1 MPNHNGA
8 SDRITLVAASFTP
21 VTITVETYL
30 GDSANI
36 SKSTYMIQPSNFG
49 DTIGSVTIEL
59 NPNSA
64 ESGTYELPIYRS
76 IHVSSD
82 APISLSAYTYKRSSG
97 EGMLVLPVTTY
108 GREYRTLNYPTYR
121 LETDAYSGQFL
132 IVSPFDDNI
141 VTIMTNAYTE
151 NGNGTE
157 THAPGSSWQVQ
168 LRKGQSYLVRSST
181 KFSTTVTDLTG
192 SHITSTKPIAVIS
205 GHQYTKLDE
214 PYGSTFFEM
223 LPPVESW
230 SRRYH
235 YANYDAER
243 RSTIVIVAADTGEFY
258 FTTESVSTPITLYPG
273 QRHEEE
279 VYFNEACYVVS
290 STNSRFIAYELR
302 RSSKDITTDVKHYPP
317 SMTLLTSPD
326 DRDKTFIQNYPPLFD
341 SLSTDIAEETVFFGH
356 IDDLSELFYQPT
368 SPYLHYIPRT
378 NLNYGYERSSGYS
391 SAHAKS
397 FFNRRP
403 VSSMVRGTNGTA
415 SFGHTGS
422 LRYTKRSA
430 DIVAPQITINAAS
443 CGNYDITV
451 TDDVVTN
458 PLTIES
464 GQLADVRVITQ
475 EHDISLMPP
484 AKNYR
489 IVRANEF
496 AVGAQSD
503 NLKLEI
509 IDPRTDACAV
519 VYVQDLAGN
528 DTTYTF
534 TYTAGK
540 TPLQLAKGTG
550 NKLPVGKHVCMTIPL
565 YPKGDTASADVY
577 IESVRLENGLSDL
590 TLQSTSPTLPASF
603 GIGDTLY
610 VTLCAY
616 AADTNTFI
624 ADSLLVFADCYER
637 SYAISGKG
645 ATGLLYA
652 HDAFFTDKKANQKY
666 STTIRLENKGELPI
680 AVTNYRIDG
689 SLRFSVDPGFVP
701 PPETIAKKGFF
712 TVTLFYEPTEYEA
725 KDSAII
731 YWDTDINAP
740 YENSI
745 KTFTVLRGTTLKQQ
759 SGLRGEGS
767 NTTLSISS
775 LTPNPAKD
783 FIELRYYSPSKVTL
797 TAIDELGN
805 QTMKLELLP
814 SEGPEATTRINLPQ
828 LPNGSYTLR
837 LQNAD
842 GEVAS
847 RRFVV
852 VK

>member
-1 MPNHNGA
+1 MPNHNGV

-36 SKSTYMIQPSNFG
+36 SKSIYKIQPSNFG
-49 DTIGSVTIEL
+49 DTIGSITIEL

-64 ESGTYELPIYRS
+64 ESGIYELPVYRS

-97 EGMLVLPVTTY
+97 EGMLVLPITTY

-121 LETDAYSGQFL
+121 LETEAYSGQFL
-132 IVSPFDDNI
+132 VVSPFDDNI
-141 VTIMTNAYTE
+141 VTIKTNAYTE

-192 SHITSTKPIAVIS
+192 SHITSTKPIAVLS
-205 GHQYTKLDE
+205 GHQYTKLDAS
-214 PYGSTFFEM
+214 YGSTFFEM
-223 LPPVESW
+223 LPPVECW

-258 FTTESVSTPITLYPG
+258 FTTENVSTPITLYPG

-279 VYFNEACYVVS
+279 VFYNEACYVVS

-302 RSSKDITTDVKHYPP
+302 RSKEIATDVKHYPP

-341 SLSTDIAEETVFFGH
+341 SLSTDVAEETVFYGH
-356 IDDLSELFYQPT
+356 ITDLTELFDTVSYPE
-368 SPYLHYIPRT
+368 LHYIPRT
-378 NLNYGYERSSGYS
+378 NLNYGFETSSGYVN
-391 SAHAKS
+391 AHTRS
-397 FFNRRP
+397 FFNRSP
-403 VSSMVRGTNGTA
+403 VSSMLRGTNGSA

-430 DIVAPQITINAAS
+430 DIAAPQITINASS
-443 CGNYDITV
+443 CGNYDITI
-451 TDDVVTN
+451 TDDIVTN
-458 PLTIES
+458 PQTIES
-464 GQLADVRVITQ
+464 GQLAAVRVITQ

-496 AVGAQSD
+496 TVGAQSD

-509 IDPRTDACAV
+509 IDPRADACAV

-534 TYTAGK
+534 TYIAGK

-577 IESVRLENGLSDL
+577 IESVRLENGLSNL
-590 TLQSTSPTLPASF
+590 TLQSASPTLPASF
-603 GIGDTLY
+603 GVGDTLY
-610 VTLCAY
+610 LTLCAY
-616 AADTNTFI
+616 AADTNIFI
-624 ADSLLVFADCYER
+624 TDSLLVFADCYER
-637 SYAISGKG
+637 SYAINGKG

-652 HDAFFTDKKANQKY
+652 PDASFTDKKPNQKY

-680 AVTNYRIDG
+680 AVTNYQIDG

-745 KTFTVLRGTTLKQQ
+745 KTFTVLRGTTIEDKTVV
-759 SGLRGEGS
+759 REES

-775 LTPNPAKD
+775 LSPNPAKD
-783 FIELRYYSPSKVTL
+783 FIELRYYSSSKVTL
-797 TAIDELGN
+797 TAIDELGK
-805 QTMKLELLP
+805 QAMKLELMP
-814 SEGPEATTRINLPQ
+814 NEGPEATTRINLRQ
-828 LPNGSYTLR
+828 LANGSYTLR